1 MKLDTGSAIR
11 IPSVPRWK
19 IEGRMTISGITTI
32 TLRKIEKNTAFF
44 RFSKANKNRLACKL
58 ESHHEKAEEINTHGR
73 YSRIYQVTVA
83 VKNTDKETRECMD
96 DKPHSKGI

>member
-19 IEGRMTISGITTI
+19 IEGRIMISGITMI
-32 TLRKIEKNTAFF
+32 NFAEDREKHCIL

>member
-1 MKLDTGSAIR
+1 MENRRQNDDQRYYNDHFAEDR
-11 IPSVPRWK
+11 
-19 IEGRMTISGITTI
+19 
-32 TLRKIEKNTAFF
+32 EKHCIL

-58 ESHHEKAEEINTHGR
+58 ESHHEKAEEINTYGR